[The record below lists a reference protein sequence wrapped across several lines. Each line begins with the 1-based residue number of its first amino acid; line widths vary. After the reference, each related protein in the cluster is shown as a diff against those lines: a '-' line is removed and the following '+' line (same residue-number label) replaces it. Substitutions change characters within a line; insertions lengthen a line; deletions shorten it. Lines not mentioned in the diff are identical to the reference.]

1 MTMIVIDPLTRV
13 EGHSK
18 VTIYIQE
25 GRVIDVK
32 FNAVELR
39 GFEAFVKGADANTMP
54 HVVSRICGVCS
65 TAHHLAAVKA
75 LEHAYDVAPPERAV
89 LIREL
94 MMVGQTIE
102 SHAMSLFFLALPD
115 FYQRKAS
122 IFELMAIDPDLTK
135 KAVLVRKAG
144 TDIISR
150 VGRRGIH
157 PTNAAAGGAYQ
168 AFDRSTADYLLD
180 LCGKAIEAAES
191 LIDATW
197 NIFLK
202 MKEEVLTTAA
212 EPTFYITALDPE
224 RSFYG
229 SDFVIVRPD
238 GLREVR
244 AAPSEIPT
252 YLTVDPREESF
263 APIIHYGGRP
273 VRTNSLARLNAFKRF
288 GTPIAD
294 SYVERFEEDWGIP
307 SHSTLLFDLA
317 RGIEIIFCLER
328 ARELIDKCLEPG
340 PLMTRFK
347 MPKEGTGIGL
357 VEAPRGVLYHEYHI
371 ERGLIRSAR
380 FYIPTQHNLFALEKA
395 IAQEAQ
401 AHVSAERIDLELE
414 AQVERVIR
422 AFDLCVSCATHEV
435 EIVAK
440 RGSTS
445 RKRRNPV

>member
-1 MTMIVIDPLTRV
+1 MIVIDPLTRV

-39 GFEAFVKGADANTMP
+39 GFETFVRGADANTMP

-75 LEHAYDVAPPERAV
+75 LEHAYGVVPPERAV
-89 LIREL
+89 LVREL

-122 IFELMAIDPDLTK
+122 IFELMSIDPSLTE

-150 VGRRGIH
+150 AGRRGIH
-157 PTNAAAGGAYQ
+157 PTNAAAGGVYQ
-168 AFDRSTADYLLD
+168 IFDRSTADYLLD
-180 LCGKAIEAAES
+180 LCGRAVEAATS
-191 LIDATW
+191 LVDETW
-197 NIFLK
+197 GIFSK
-202 MKEEVLTTAA
+202 MKEEVLTSAA
-212 EPTFYITALDPE
+212 EPTYYITALDLD

-229 SDFVIVRPD
+229 SDFAIVRPD
-238 GLREVR
+238 GIREVK

-263 APIIHYGGRP
+263 APIIHYGGQP
-273 VRTNSLARLNAFKRF
+273 IRTNSLARINAFRGF

-294 SYVERFEEDWGIP
+294 SYVKRFDEDWGIP
-307 SHSTLLFDLA
+307 AHATLLFDLA

-328 ARELIDKCLEPG
+328 ARELISKCLEPG

-371 ERGLIRSAR
+371 ERGLIQSAR

-401 AHVSAERIDLELE
+401 AHVSAEKVDMELE

-422 AFDLCVSCATHEV
+422 AFDLCVSCATHE
-435 EIVAK
+435 IK
-440 RGSTS
+440 II
-445 RKRRNPV
+445 RN